1 MDSSH
6 RKGPITQ
13 VNNVISASVK
23 LCINITF
30 VSFLLEEEVVSHLWV
45 QLLIHTNVY
54 FYGVWL
60 VVAVI
65 FLNHEFATISGI
77 EKILSILSL
86 VVAIPLEVIR
96 LYLGHTGNLMSAIP
110 NFAGFLILSLLIQL
124 PLQIYLLLA
133 THTIHHTVAT
143 VVQSITIALLVLQ
156 IIVGIPAMRK
166 LSAFRRKQFQIQRW
180 QYIGRR
186 TGEKEVK

>member
-1 MDSSH
+1 MTKQKPTMKTNGQFTS
-6 RKGPITQ
+6 KGTDY
-13 VNNVISASVK
+13 A
-23 LCINITF
+23 
-30 VSFLLEEEVVSHLWV
+30 EEEVISHLWV
-45 QLLIHTNVY
+45 QLLIHINVY
-54 FYGVWL
+54 FYGIWL
-60 VVAVI
+60 VVTII
-65 FLNHEFATISGI
+65 FLNHEFATVSDI

-110 NFAGFLILSLLIQL
+110 SFAGFLILSLLIQL

-133 THTIHHTVAT
+133 THTINHTVAT
-143 VVQSITIALLVLQ
+143 VVQSITILLLVLQ

-180 QYIGRR
+180 QYMNRK
-186 TGEKEVK
+186 TEAKEVR